1 MVLSSVFIPTAVKR
15 SKQRW
20 RLSSELDQISNHSEL
35 TFRQSTVIV
44 SLLVYGLI
52 KMDSLSRSQVLL
64 WTSRTALADHKF
76 YCGPQGQP

>member
-52 KMDSLSRSQVLL
+52 KMVSESLSEAAHSETV
-64 WTSRTALADHKF
+64 SIAIMGASM
-76 YCGPQGQP
+76 